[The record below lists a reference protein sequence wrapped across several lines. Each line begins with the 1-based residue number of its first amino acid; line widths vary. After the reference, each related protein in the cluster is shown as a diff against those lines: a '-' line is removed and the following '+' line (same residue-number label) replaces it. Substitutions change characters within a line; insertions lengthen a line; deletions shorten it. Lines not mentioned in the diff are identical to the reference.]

1 MTVRLPQLWLCA
13 MIAIALA
20 VPASGR
26 LLHGSGQQTLTYKNW
41 HEALENI
48 PCDDVTKVEKGYQIT
63 VTIIVAGETHEKP
76 IISDKEKD
84 KIEILEK
91 HCPQKRGCSGGL
103 TTMGVGC

>member
-1 MTVRLPQLWLCA
+1 
-13 MIAIALA
+13 MIAITSA

-26 LLHGSGQQTLTYKNW
+26 LLHGSGVPTLTYKNW

-48 PCDDVTKVEKGYQIT
+48 PCDDVIKVEKGYQIT
-63 VTIIVAGETHEKP
+63 VTIIVDGTTHEKP

-84 KIEILEK
+84 KIETLEK
-91 HCPQKRGCSGGL
+91 HCPKKRGCSGGL